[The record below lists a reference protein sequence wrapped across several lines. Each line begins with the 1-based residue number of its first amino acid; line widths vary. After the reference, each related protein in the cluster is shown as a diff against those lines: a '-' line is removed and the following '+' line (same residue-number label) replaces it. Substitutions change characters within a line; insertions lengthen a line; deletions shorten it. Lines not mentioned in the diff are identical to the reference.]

1 MHPPMADVFLSLK
14 FNLHPMNKIFHLLIV
29 LLILGCGST
38 QLQQT
43 NPENIGQ
50 GPDGVKGR
58 VVEKEET
65 PTIIETPIHTESHVS
80 TVSSKTEISNIAYS
94 NSDGVG
100 ELMNFL
106 ASDELQ
112 GRDSGSPGIEK
123 AAVYIEKIFKA
134 NSLKPYFI
142 SYRDTLL
149 NYEKAAYNIVGVLE
163 GTDAQL
169 KNEFIVIGAH
179 YDHIGTKSPI
189 NGDTIANGA
198 NDNAAGTTTV
208 LELARYFGNAKTNKR
223 SLVFALFSAEE
234 KGLLGSKHLAKKL
247 KEQEL
252 ELYTM
257 LNFEMVGVPLV
268 GKDYLVYASGYER
281 SNMADICNGYA
292 GEKLVGFLPTAKE
305 SNLFMRSDNYP
316 FHNEFAVPSQTFS
329 TFDFTNFDHYHKV
342 GDEASL
348 MDFGHMATLVNK
360 FIPVIEG
367 IANAP
372 QKEIKYN

>member
-1 MHPPMADVFLSLK
+1 MHKVFQLFL
-14 FNLHPMNKIFHLLIV
+14 V

-38 QLQQT
+38 QLKQT
-43 NPENIGQ
+43 NPENVAQ

-58 VVEKEET
+58 VTVNKEVPIDVET
-65 PTIIETPIHTESHVS
+65 PVNAETHLG
-80 TVSSKTEISNIAYS
+80 TVSSKTEISKIAFS
-94 NSDGVG
+94 HTNAVG
-100 ELMNFL
+100 GIMNFL

-123 AAVYIEKIFKA
+123 AAVFIEEIFKE
-134 NSLKPYFI
+134 NSLRPYFI
-142 SYRDTLL
+142 SYRDTLS

-179 YDHIGTKSPI
+179 YDHIGTRSPI

-234 KGLLGSKHLAKKL
+234 KGLLGSKHLAKRL
-247 KEQEL
+247 KEQEFN
-252 ELYTM
+252 LYTM

-292 GEKLVGFLPTAKE
+292 REKLVGFLPTAKE
-305 SNLFMRSDNYP
+305 FNLFARSDNFP
-316 FHNEFAVPSQTFS
+316 FHNDFVVPSQTFS

-342 GDEASL
+342 GDEVSL

-360 FIPVIEG
+360 FILVIEG
-367 IANAP
+367 IANAS

>member
-1 MHPPMADVFLSLK
+1 MHKVFQ
-14 FNLHPMNKIFHLLIV
+14 LLLV
-29 LLILGCGST
+29 LLIFGCGST
-38 QLQQT
+38 QLKQT
-43 NPENIGQ
+43 NPESVAQ

-58 VVEKEET
+58 VTVKKEK
-65 PTIIETPIHTESHVS
+65 PIDVETPIHTDSHLS
-80 TVSSKTEISNIAYS
+80 TVSSKTEISKIAFS
-94 NSDGVG
+94 NTDAVG
-100 ELMNFL
+100 EIMNFL

-112 GRDSGSPGIEK
+112 GRDSGSLGIEK
-123 AAVYIEKIFKA
+123 AAVFIESEFKA
-134 NSLKPYFI
+134 NNIKPYFI
-142 SYRDTLL
+142 SYRDTLS
-149 NYEKAAYNIVGVLE
+149 NYEKVAYNIVGVLE

-169 KNEFIVIGAH
+169 RNEFIVIGAH
-179 YDHIGTKSPI
+179 YDHIGTRSPV

-223 SLVFALFSAEE
+223 SLMFALFSAEE
-234 KGLLGSKHLAKKL
+234 KGLLGSKHLANRL
-247 KEQEL
+247 KEQEFN
-252 ELYTM
+252 LYTM

-292 GEKLVGFLPTAKE
+292 REKLVGFLPTAKE
-305 SNLFMRSDNYP
+305 FNLFMRSDNYP

-348 MDFGHMATLVNK
+348 MDFEHMANLVNK
-360 FIPVIEG
+360 FIPVIED

-372 QKEIKYN
+372 QQEIKYN

>member
-1 MHPPMADVFLSLK
+1 MADVFLSLK
-14 FNLHPMNKIFHLLIV
+14 FNIHSMHKFFYLLLV
-29 LLILGCGST
+29 LILLGCGST

-43 NPENIGQ
+43 NPENIAQ
-50 GPDGVKGR
+50 GPEGVKGK
-58 VVEKEET
+58 VIVKKEIPTNEET
-65 PTIIETPIHTESHVS
+65 TIHTELHVS
-80 TVSSKTEISNIAYS
+80 TVSSKTGLSNIAFS
-94 NSDGVG
+94 NTDAVG
-100 ELMNFL
+100 EILNFL
-106 ASDELQ
+106 ASDDLQ

-134 NSLKPYFI
+134 SGLKPYFN

-149 NYEKAAYNIVGVLE
+149 NYEKPAYNIVGVLE
-163 GTDAQL
+163 GNDAQL

-247 KEQEL
+247 KEQEFK
-252 ELYTM
+252 LYTM

-281 SNMADICNGYA
+281 SNMAVICNGYA

-305 SNLFMRSDNYP
+305 FNLFMRSDNYP

-348 MDFGHMATLVNK
+348 MDFNHMANMVNK

-372 QKEIKYN
+372 QQEIKYN

>member
-1 MHPPMADVFLSLK
+1 MVDVFLSLK
-14 FNLHPMNKIFHLLIV
+14 FNLYHMQKVFHLLLV

-38 QLQQT
+38 KLQQT
-43 NPENIGQ
+43 NPESIAQ
-50 GPDGVKGR
+50 GPDGVKGK
-58 VVEKEET
+58 VIVKKEIPIKEET
-65 PTIIETPIHTESHVS
+65 SIHTESHLS
-80 TVSSKTEISNIAYS
+80 NVSSKTELSNISFS
-94 NSDGVG
+94 NTDAVG
-100 ELMNFL
+100 EIMNFL

-112 GRDSGSPGIEK
+112 GRNSGSPGIEK
-123 AAVYIEKIFKA
+123 AAVFIEKIFKE
-134 NSLKPYFI
+134 NSLEPYFT
-142 SYRDTLL
+142 SYRDTLS
-149 NYEKAAYNIVGVLE
+149 NYEKAAYNMVGVLE

-198 NDNAAGTTTV
+198 NDNAAGTTAV

-234 KGLLGSKHLAKKL
+234 KGLLGSKHLAKRL
-247 KEQEL
+247 KEQEFK
-252 ELYTM
+252 LYTM

-292 GEKLVGFLPTAKE
+292 GENLVGFLPTAKE
-305 SNLFMRSDNYP
+305 FKLFMRSDNYP

-342 GDEASL
+342 GDEVSL
-348 MDFGHMATLVNK
+348 MDFNHMATVVNK

-372 QKEIKYN
+372 QREIKYN